1 MGCVVGMDRRTW
13 ERCKAQIDE
22 AFDAAAR
29 RVVFDDAMGADV
41 LRRLA
46 NEDGLGKA
54 PAPEKDKQQR
64 MW

>member
-1 MGCVVGMDRRTW
+1 MGMDRRTW

-29 RVVFDDAMGADV
+29 KVVFDEAMSTDV

-54 PAPEKDKQQR
+54 PMPEGNKQQR